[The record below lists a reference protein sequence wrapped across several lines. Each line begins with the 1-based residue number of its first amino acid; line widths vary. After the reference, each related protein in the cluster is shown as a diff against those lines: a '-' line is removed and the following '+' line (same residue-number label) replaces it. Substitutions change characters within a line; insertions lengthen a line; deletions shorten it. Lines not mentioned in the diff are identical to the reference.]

1 MFFRVKKVKSFLFK
15 LVRLKCW
22 GGGGQLWG
30 KEKGLPRA
38 FIRNAEENVDHSSR
52 LKF

>member
-15 LVRLKCW
+15 LVGASEMW
-22 GGGGQLWG
+22 GRGKLWG

-38 FIRNAEENVDHSSR
+38 FIRNAEENVDHSSQ